1 MSMQELHNQLEVFAI
16 DFFRLRHLGKLD
28 DLDLEKR
35 GQALATLKAMLKEV
49 DSEEKEPTKEVS

>member
-35 GQALATLKAMLKEV
+35 GQALATLKAMLKQV
-49 DSEEKEPTKEVS
+49 NEEKKKIE

>member
-35 GQALATLKAMLKEV
+35 GQALATLKAMLKKV
-49 DSEEKEPTKEVS
+49 DTEKEKKAEEVS

>member
-35 GQALATLKAMLKEV
+35 GQALATLKAILKEI
-49 DSEEKEPTKEVS
+49 SPKGEKKSREVS

>member
-35 GQALATLKAMLKEV
+35 GQALAILKALLKEV
-49 DSEEKEPTKEVS
+49 SFEHEKKSGRLK